1 MAAVNQSNS
10 NSNAFY
16 KEIIKKSL
24 FTDRQISIIYKR
36 VTNHSTVENISRGAY
51 YRQLKQC
58 RLKIKAV
65 LYSILL
71 LRLYG
76 ALDNQAMIALERIA
90 TQLDVMSQA
99 SQPSDFSGDRMGND
113 VALVV
118 QKLVDTMCKV

>member
-1 MAAVNQSNS
+1 VKQSNS
-10 NSNAFY
+10 NSDAFY
-16 KEIIKKSL
+16 REIIKKSL

-36 VTNHSTVENISRGAY
+36 VTSHSTVENISPGAY

-58 RLKIKAV
+58 RLKIKAT

-71 LRLYG
+71 LRLCG
-76 ALDNQAMIALERIA
+76 ALDNQAMVALERIV

-99 SQPSDFSGDRMGND
+99 SEPRDFSGDRMDKD
-113 VALVV
+113 VALLV

>member
-1 MAAVNQSNS
+1 VNHSNS

-16 KEIIKKSL
+16 REIIKKSL

-36 VTNHSTVENISRGAY
+36 VTSHSTVENISAGAY

-58 RLKIKAV
+58 RLKIKAT

-71 LRLYG
+71 LRLCG
-76 ALDNQAMIALERIA
+76 ALDNETMVALERIA

-99 SQPSDFSGDRMGND
+99 SGPSEFSGDRMSQD
-113 VALVV
+113 VALMV
-118 QKLVDTMCKV
+118 QKLVDIMCKV

>member
-1 MAAVNQSNS
+1 MNQLNS

-16 KEIIKKSL
+16 REIIKKSS

-36 VTNHSTVENISRGAY
+36 VTSHSTVENISPGAY

-58 RLKIKAV
+58 RLKIKAT

-71 LRLYG
+71 LRLCG
-76 ALDNQAMIALERIA
+76 ALDNQAMVALERIA

-99 SQPSDFSGDRMGND
+99 SEPSDFSWDKMGQD
-113 VALVV
+113 VASVV
-118 QKLVDTMCKV
+118 QKIVDTMFNV

>member
-1 MAAVNQSNS
+1 MKQSNS
-10 NSNAFY
+10 NSDAFY
-16 KEIIKKSL
+16 REIIKKSL

-36 VTNHSTVENISRGAY
+36 VKSHSAVENISPGAY

-58 RLKIKAV
+58 RLKIKAT

-71 LRLYG
+71 LRLCG
-76 ALDNQAMIALERIA
+76 ALDNQAMVALERIT

-99 SQPSDFSGDRMGND
+99 SEPRDFSGDRMDQD
-113 VALVV
+113 VALLV

>member
-1 MAAVNQSNS
+1 MIQSNS
-10 NSNAFY
+10 NSDAFY
-16 KEIIKKSL
+16 SEIIKKSL

-36 VTNHSTVENISRGAY
+36 VNSHTTVENISPGAY

-58 RLKIKAV
+58 RLKIKAT

-71 LRLYG
+71 LKLCG
-76 ALDNQAMIALERIA
+76 ALDNQAMVALERIA

-99 SQPSDFSGDRMGND
+99 SEPRDFSGDKMGQD
-113 VALVV
+113 VALLV

>member
-1 MAAVNQSNS
+1 MIQSNS
-10 NSNAFY
+10 NSDAFY
-16 KEIIKKSL
+16 SEIIKKSL

-36 VTNHSTVENISRGAY
+36 VNSHTTVENISPGAY

-58 RLKIKAV
+58 RLKIKAT

-71 LRLYG
+71 LKLCG
-76 ALDNQAMIALERIA
+76 ALDNQAMVALQRIA

-99 SQPSDFSGDRMGND
+99 SEPRDFSGDKMGQD
-113 VALVV
+113 VALLV

>member
-16 KEIIKKSL
+16 RDIIKKSL

-76 ALDNQAMIALERIA
+76 ALDNQAMIAIERVA

-99 SQPSDFSGDRMGND
+99 SRPSDFSGDRMGND

>member
-51 YRQLKQC
+51 YRQLKHC
-58 RLKIKAV
+58 RLKIKAA

-71 LRLYG
+71 LRLCG

-90 TQLDVMSQA
+90 TQLDVISQA

-118 QKLVDTMCKV
+118 KKLVDTMYKV

>member
-1 MAAVNQSNS
+1 MKQSNS
-10 NSNAFY
+10 NSDAFY
-16 KEIIKKSL
+16 REIIKKSL

-36 VTNHSTVENISRGAY
+36 IKSHSAVENISPGAY

-58 RLKIKAV
+58 RLKIKAT

-71 LRLYG
+71 LRLCG
-76 ALDNQAMIALERIA
+76 ALDNQAMVALERIT

-99 SQPSDFSGDRMGND
+99 SEPRDFSGERMGQD
-113 VALVV
+113 VALLV